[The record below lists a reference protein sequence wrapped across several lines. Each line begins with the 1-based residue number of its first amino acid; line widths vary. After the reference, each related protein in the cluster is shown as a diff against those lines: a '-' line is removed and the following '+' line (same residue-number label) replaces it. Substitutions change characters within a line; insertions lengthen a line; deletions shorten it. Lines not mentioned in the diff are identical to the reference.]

1 MKLENIYQKPITR
14 EVNPAVNASNLSKET
29 VEIEIG
35 EYVFTDDII
44 NNLYKVLSAIKN
56 RDFSHNG
63 MWISGYFGSG
73 KSHFLKFV
81 KYCLDSKYNQL
92 AMERF
97 TQAVKE
103 RDPLQVT
110 DSKSDVTP
118 ADANDLALWLRN
130 AQVDTIL
137 FNIGSVANTQS
148 SERRVFLDVF

>member
-103 RDPLQVT
+103 RDPLQVP

-137 FNIGSVANTQS
+137 FTKTH
-148 SERRVFLDVF
+148 L